1 MHDLP
6 TLGIVAAT
14 SNMGKTSY
22 ITQLIPLLNA
32 RGIRISVIKHAHHQF
47 DIDHPGKDSYNIR
60 EAGAIQTLV
69 ASGQRWALMT
79 ETPNQAQDADL
90 SHLLKQL
97 DTQQA
102 DLIIV
107 EGFKKAN
114 IPKIE
119 VFRPSMNQ
127 PLLAAQD
134 PNIMA
139 VATDV
144 PIACDATQLPL
155 NKPQQSCEF
164 IINWMQKQ
172 P

>member
-32 RGIRISVIKHAHHQF
+32 QGIRVSVIKHAHHQF

-69 ASGQRWALMT
+69 ASSQRWALMT
-79 ETPNQAQDADL
+79 ETPNQTQDADL
-90 SHLLKQL
+90 SHLVKQL

-102 DLIIV
+102 DLILV
-107 EGFKKAN
+107 EGFKITD

-119 VFRPSMNQ
+119 VFRPRMNQ

-134 PNIMA
+134 KTIIA
-139 VATDV
+139 VATDA
-144 PIACDATQLPL
+144 PIESNATQLPL
-155 NKPQQSCEF
+155 NNPQQSCEF
-164 IINWMQKQ
+164 IINWMQNQ